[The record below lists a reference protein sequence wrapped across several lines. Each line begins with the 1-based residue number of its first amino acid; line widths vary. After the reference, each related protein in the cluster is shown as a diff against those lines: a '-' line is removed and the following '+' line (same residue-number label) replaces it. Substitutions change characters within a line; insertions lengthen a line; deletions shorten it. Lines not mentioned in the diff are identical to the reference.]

1 MDMLVESPFQSLENT
16 VVWLLI
22 VFSVCA
28 LALALVERAGAARL
42 SASDAQ

>member
-1 MDMLVESPFQSLENT
+1 MDLLVESPFQSLENT

-28 LALALVERAGAARL
+28 LGLTLVERASAARL